1 MPTEFV
7 LATKTKTAPARYGGS
22 GGRGAGRPNG
32 DGAWPPREPA
42 APVPANTALLGMAFA
57 LVAIAMLFVAFTTT
71 YLGHRQ
77 EPGWTQIPLPWIL
90 WLDTGILLASSAAV
104 EWGRR
109 RLKRGDT
116 MGFRRALT
124 AGGGLGVAFLV
135 GQLLAWQQLVRQGVY
150 LSSQPHSSFFYLL
163 TGAHGVHLLGGLV
176 AFAVILPRAWRGAYT
191 PPGSVAVNV
200 SSTYWH
206 FLTGLWLYVFIIL
219 FWM

>member
-7 LATKTKTAPARYGGS
+7 LATKTKTAPARHGGS
-22 GGRGAGRPNG
+22 GGRGTGRANG
-32 DGAWPPREPA
+32 DGGWPPRAPA
-42 APVPANTALLGMAFA
+42 TPVPANTALLGMAFA

-77 EPGWTQIPLPWIL
+77 EAGWTPIPLPWIL
-90 WLDTGILLASSAAV
+90 WLDTAILLASSAAV

-116 MGFRRALT
+116 TGFRRALG

-163 TGAHGVHLLGGLV
+163 TGAHGVHLLGGLI

>member
-7 LATKTKTAPARYGGS
+7 VPTKTKTAPGRHGGP
-22 GGRGAGRPNG
+22 GGGAGRSNG
-32 DGAWPPREPA
+32 DGAWPSRAPA
-42 APVPANTALLGMAFA
+42 SSVPANSAALGMAFA

-77 EPGWTQIPLPWIL
+77 DVGWKQIPLPWIL
-90 WLDTGILLASSAAV
+90 WLDTGILAASSAAV

-109 RLKRGDT
+109 RLGSGDT
-116 MGFRRALT
+116 VGFRRALT
-124 AGGGLGVAFLV
+124 AGGGLGVAFLA

-150 LSSQPHSSFFYLL
+150 LSSHPHSSFFYLL

-176 AFAVILPRAWRGAYT
+176 AFAVILPRAWRGAYA

-200 SSTYWH
+200 TSTYWH

-219 FWM
+219 FWL